1 MLLSSLKHLLKL
13 GIIRQNAE
21 GVFVIK
27 VKTWLSLIALLILVV
42 SVFFAWQDNN
52 RYTALVKVMD
62 NMPDIDQVS
71 VNDGST
77 FETILSITDTDPL
90 FNELTDLPTFYS
102 ELNWRERTL
111 IQGNPEY
118 KIDYLTDNESAF
130 IISIYPVDGDDLSR
144 LPDDQESIRATSFS
158 YVSTEDQATYVFAL
172 KSGNLIY
179 GVTEGMEQLIDMLI
193 DM

>member
-13 GIIRQNAE
+13 GIIRQNSE

-77 FETILSITDTDPL
+77 SETILSITDTDPL
-90 FNELTDLPTFYS
+90 FNELTDPATYYR
-102 ELNWRERTL
+102 ELNWRDRKL
-111 IQGNPEY
+111 IQGDPEY
-118 KIDYLTDNESAF
+118 EINYLTDNESEF
-130 IISIYPVDGDDLSR
+130 MINVYQVDSDDLSK
-144 LPDDQESIRATSFS
+144 LFDDQDLDRNTESFG
-158 YVSTEDQATYVFAL
+158 YVPTYDRVPYIFAL
-172 KSGNLIY
+172 KGGNLIY
-179 GVTEGMEQLIDMLI
+179 SVTEGMVQLIDILTE
-193 DM
+193 